1 MSSGNP
7 HQKQISVVGKKL
19 WLRRGLS
26 LLVAL
31 FLVLFVFS
39 TPAAAQGTCSAR
51 CPDGSMSEMYSC
63 SGNYVPRCYRRG
75 GHISSAP
82 DRRQQE
88 IQRQQ
93 LQHQQELERR
103 EAEEA
108 ERKHKAS
115 EADQMGMEALNR
127 GDHRAAVNH
136 LLAALEFDPQN
147 PEIRAHL
154 DKANKALHDELDDA
168 RSAAELLALRQEIE
182 DATAA
187 ADIQAMREQLE
198 DEVTAQQLA
207 AISKDL
213 RGHAWREYR
222 LSGNGFIGG
231 TSWLVG
237 YNVQNA
243 DPGILAKEKQMLQ
256 KQMELS
262 GKEYG
267 GIDFQRYNFV
277 LGIGASTNILLD
289 LKNRVVFDEFK
300 NGQFSAREQA
310 LYSSLKDRQF
320 GELACHSNGAMICLA
335 ALENQDV
342 RADRVVLYGPQIT
355 RESLQ
360 LWNELVRSGY
370 VKSLQIYVNQNDPV
384 PPFSLALGDLFLNF
398 PQQAALF
405 NPDALKRIINETSPK
420 IAVHTFS
427 CGKDYPTLDC
437 HDMAVYK
444 RDRGCLARPSGK
456 TVPGTSLPG
465 KGGVVEPPLPYCR

>member
-1 MSSGNP
+1 
-7 HQKQISVVGKKL
+7 
-19 WLRRGLS
+19 
-26 LLVAL
+26 
-31 FLVLFVFS
+31 
-39 TPAAAQGTCSAR
+39 
-51 CPDGSMSEMYSC
+51 MSEVYRC
-63 SGNYVPRCYRRG
+63 TANYVPRCYRRRG
-75 GHISSAP
+75 NFPSAP
-82 DRRQQE
+82 DRGQQEEQRQQE
-88 IQRQQ
+88 LQRQKA
-93 LQHQQELERR
+93 LKQQ
-103 EAEEA
+103 AEEA
-108 ERKHKAS
+108 ERKRKAA
-115 EADQMGMEALNR
+115 EADHMGMEALNR
-127 GDHRAAVNH
+127 RERRAAVNH
-136 LLAALEFDPQN
+136 FLAALEFDPQN
-147 PEIRAHL
+147 PVIRAHL
-154 DKANKALHDELDDA
+154 DTANKALRDELADA

-182 DATAA
+182 NATSA
-187 ADIQAMREQLE
+187 ADIKAAREQLE
-198 DEVTAQQLA
+198 DEVTEQQLA

-213 RGHAWREYR
+213 HGHAWREYR

-231 TSWLVG
+231 TSWIMG

-243 DPGILAKEKQMLQ
+243 DPTIVAKEKQMLQ

-262 GKEYG
+262 GKEYAG
-267 GIDFQRYNFV
+267 VDFQRYNFV

-342 RADRVVLYGPQIT
+342 RADRIVLYGPQVT

-360 LWNELVRSGY
+360 MWNELVRSGY
-370 VKSLQIYVNQNDPV
+370 VKSVQIYVNQNDPV

-398 PQQAALF
+398 PEQVSLF
-405 NPDALKRIINETSPK
+405 SPDVLKRIINETSPK
-420 IAVHTFS
+420 IVVQVFS

-444 RDRGCLARPSGK
+444 RDRGCFARPSGK

-465 KGGVVEPPLPYCR
+465 KGGIVEPPRPYCH